1 MQTELHGWLDRQS
14 INNRPSASIATN
26 GADNHWDLTP
36 HDAIEL
42 VLGKSDGKVYTI
54 ALTDHNGVPWE
65 AKFRHENNKGL
76 TTSVTKVIRFDS
88 LRPRYAN
95 EDSVAPLQLDNIRK
109 FELSFPRCGTLVSVD
124 RMYTNRLP
132 G

>member
-1 MQTELHGWLDRQS
+1 M
-14 INNRPSASIATN
+14 
-26 GADNHWDLTP
+26 TP